1 MQNSLSSIVPVN
13 RGAEIPIAPGAS
25 SVKSL
30 LSSPVESDV
39 PFADVFQQVIK
50 DVDGAQVQAQQ
61 TVDRLLAGEDVP
73 IHEVSLQ
80 MAQAELSLKLLMEIR
95 NRAIT
100 AYQEI
105 MRTQM

>member
-13 RGAEIPIAPGAS
+13 AGAEIPLASGGS

-30 LSSPVESDV
+30 LTSSVDSTM